1 LILELF
7 RLYATGNYSMAELTK
22 MMRSYGLTIKPKGKR
37 EARAV
42 KKGDIQQILNCKMY
56 CGWFD
61 WDGVEYKGSNYES
74 IITRELWEKVQKMLN
89 ERAIKY
95 GTRHVSTAK
104 FYKYRGLLRCGY
116 CGMTMTPV
124 DMSSNYKNKKPGES
138 IYYRCSYS
146 KKNVNPDWYKDKFGE
161 KHSGVRV
168 WKGKKHYNCPNTLW
182 TEEEIEEHIKR
193 YLKRLAYDKS
203 VIQKIKEKI
212 GAEFRERMSA
222 ITLQKKSVE
231 AEVNKR
237 TKLIEGLIDKLAMSE
252 LSDIADD
259 IQDRIK
265 VVKSEVQGLKA
276 QLSTME
282 EFGEGDLDQVA
293 EALSLTA
300 DLYEQF
306 DILSPMDKRRV
317 VMSAFSEIQ
326 LRKSWVGD
334 EKNYEETFNA
344 KWSEP
349 FHELWFKWVKNRV
362 NVETLGR
369 EIEYEEWINSLDE
382 EYLEDVEDVDQEDM
396 STEEHLIKMK
406 NSI

>member
-1 LILELF
+1 
-7 RLYATGNYSMAELTK
+7 
-22 MMRSYGLTIKPKGKR
+22 
-37 EARAV
+37 
-42 KKGDIQQILNCKMY
+42 
-56 CGWFD
+56 
-61 WDGVEYKGSNYES
+61 
-74 IITRELWEKVQKMLN
+74 
-89 ERAIKY
+89 
-95 GTRHVSTAK
+95 
-104 FYKYRGLLRCGY
+104 
-116 CGMTMTPV
+116 
-124 DMSSNYKNKKPGES
+124 
-138 IYYRCSYS
+138 
-146 KKNVNPDWYKDKFGE
+146 
-161 KHSGVRV
+161 
-168 WKGKKHYNCPNTLW
+168 
-182 TEEEIEEHIKR
+182 
-193 YLKRLAYDKS
+193 
-203 VIQKIKEKI
+203 
-212 GAEFRERMSA
+212 MSA
-222 ITLQKKSVE
+222 IALQKKSVE

-396 STEEHLIKMK
+396 SSEEHLIKMK